1 MCGGVKNNHNGRTNQ
16 SLSSCLNH
24 YFSVTHLEMLKCSGI
39 EKHTLYWIRSGNAFV
54 FPKEEQQCKVLLV
67 CNITL
72 CQRITELWEVFC
84 CQISLLRNNTAGSF
98 SVTKLIGSL
107 MMCKSTVWSLI
118 FSKLNF
124 HNPSLPILQFN
135 TKKLKETSHSLSIF
149 FFSCCHSS
157 VKPTDPSSAY
167 LSLYRYAPKRT

>member
-1 MCGGVKNNHNGRTNQ
+1 MLLSFLKKSSSAKFYWFAILLCVSA
-16 SLSSCLNH
+16 SLSS
-24 YFSVTHLEMLKCSGI
+24 EKCSAAR
-39 EKHTLYWIRSGNAFV
+39 Y
-54 FPKEEQQCKVLLV
+54 P
-67 CNITL
+67 
-72 CQRITELWEVFC
+72 C
-84 CQISLLRNNTAGSF
+84 CETTAGSF

-149 FFSCCHSS
+149 FFLAVILLSS
-157 VKPTDPSSAY
+157 PQIHQVLISAFTDM
-167 LSLYRYAPKRT
+167 LQREHNRRVMEIG

>member
-1 MCGGVKNNHNGRTNQ
+1 MLLSFLKKSSSAKFYWFAILLCVSA
-16 SLSSCLNH
+16 SLSS
-24 YFSVTHLEMLKCSGI
+24 EKCSAAR
-39 EKHTLYWIRSGNAFV
+39 Y
-54 FPKEEQQCKVLLV
+54 P
-67 CNITL
+67 
-72 CQRITELWEVFC
+72 C
-84 CQISLLRNNTAGSF
+84 CETTAGSF

-149 FFSCCHSS
+149 FFL
-157 VKPTDPSSAY
+157 
-167 LSLYRYAPKRT
+167 LSFFCQAHRSIKCLSQPLQICSKENIIEELWK